1 MPRTSHID
9 SANLD
14 FRGDFSSATAAW
26 RGHGKRVIS
35 VTCAKKFEDN
45 RTILTDRSPVMY
57 IDSRI
62 LYKGGGLKREGAYF
76 KVWLRGE
83 GLIREGG
90 LIERGAY
97 FKFWLRGE
105 GLIREGAY

>member
-57 IDSRI
+57 IEDNRTILTDRSPVMYIDS
-62 LYKGGGLKREGAYF
+62 EGP
-76 KVWLRGE
+76 VLLTTTG
-83 GLIREGG
+83 
-90 LIERGAY
+90 
-97 FKFWLRGE
+97 
-105 GLIREGAY
+105 